1 MSWRGHTTTNSED
14 HLVRQ
19 LDALGMTD
27 AVDLINTLDNTLD
40 TSLQENEALKER
52 AKNLCAAA
60 RAILCYLP
68 KAYDGPGPHGLLIK
82 AISDLENEDLQRLQD
97 IKAG

>member
-1 MSWRGHTTTNSED
+1 MSWRGHTTTNSGD
-14 HLVRQ
+14 QLVQQ
-19 LDALGMTD
+19 LDALGLSD
-27 AVDLINTLDNTLD
+27 AVDLIEKLDNTLD

-68 KAYDGPGPHGLLIK
+68 RAYDAPGPHGQLVK
-82 AISDLENEDLQRLQD
+82 AISDLENEDDKRRH
-97 IKAG
+97 